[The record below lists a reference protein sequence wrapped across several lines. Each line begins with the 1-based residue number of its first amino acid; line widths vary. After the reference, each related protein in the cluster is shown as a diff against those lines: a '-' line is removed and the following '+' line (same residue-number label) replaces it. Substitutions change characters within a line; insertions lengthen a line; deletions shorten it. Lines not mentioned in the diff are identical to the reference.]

1 MTSLVKG
8 SNEVAN
14 IIAPFPTSAD
24 LKGLSRFTEVRISF
38 PTEEDMLFILL
49 AEHPF
54 STKGDIVVT
63 HRGQR

>member
-8 SNEVAN
+8 SNEVAI

-24 LKGLSRFTEVRISF
+24 LKGLRHFTGVRISF
-38 PTEEDMLFILL
+38 PTEEDTLFILL

-54 STKGDIVVT
+54 
-63 HRGQR
+63 